1 MARISAE
8 KEAPTLVKR
17 TITTLLG
24 AAFALLVAAPAEATL
39 VYVKAGGELD
49 TRVWVANDDGTKA
62 RKVGLGH
69 SPKISDDGRW
79 IAWVKPGTPDQLMM
93 RLADRSRKARVV
105 AGSSFIGEFRFSPD
119 AKSLGLV
126 LSRRLFVYD
135 IREREEERVASGVIR
150 GFSFSP
156 DSGSVV
162 FGTAGRNDAAD
173 APADLY
179 SVRLE
184 SSTRTRITR
193 DRRSL
198 NPLWGPAG
206 IVHDR
211 MSMREGDA
219 PTYNLFE
226 IQPDGG
232 SLRRITSLRVPSLM
246 SGLVPLEL
254 SANGGRMLAEFI
266 GQDSSLAFR
275 VNPLT
280 GRTKALDDD
289 FENGL
294 VGFDLTADG
303 RTVLGHTG
311 GPDPSARH
319 DVVTVPYAGGEP
331 EVLVRRAS
339 FPDWNR

>member
-1 MARISAE
+1 M
-8 KEAPTLVKR
+8 
-17 TITTLLG
+17 LLG
-24 AAFALLVAAPAEATL
+24 AAFALLMAAPAEATL
-39 VYVKAGGELD
+39 VYVKAAGDVD
-49 TRVWVANDDGTKA
+49 TRVWVARDDGTQP
-62 RKVGLGH
+62 RKVGMGH
-69 SPKISDDGRW
+69 SPKVSDDGRW
-79 IAWVKPGTPDQLMM
+79 IAWIQPGTTDQLMM

-105 AGSSFIGEFRFSPD
+105 ARSSFVGEFHFAPD
-119 AKSLGLV
+119 SKSLGYV

-135 IREREEERVASGVIR
+135 IREREEARVASGVIR

-156 DSGSVV
+156 DSMSIV

-173 APADLY
+173 APSDLY
-179 SVRLE
+179 SVQLE
-184 SSTRTRITR
+184 DSSRFRITR
-193 DRRSL
+193 DRKSL
-198 NPLWGPAG
+198 NPLWGPSG

-211 MSMREGDA
+211 FSARSGDA

-232 SLRRITSLRVPSLM
+232 SLRRITKLRVPTLM

-254 SANGGRMLAEFI
+254 SANGSRMLAEFI

-275 VNPLT
+275 VNPAT
-280 GRTKALDDD
+280 GQAKALDDD

-294 VGFDLTADG
+294 VGFDLSADG

-311 GPDPSARH
+311 GPDPTARH
-319 DVVTVPYAGGEP
+319 NVVTVPYGGGEP

-339 FPDWNR
+339 FPDWNQ

>member
-8 KEAPTLVKR
+8 KEAPKLVKR
-17 TITTLLG
+17 TIMTLLG

-39 VYVKAGGELD
+39 VYVKDGGELD
-49 TRVWVANDDGTKA
+49 TRVWVAENDGTKA

-79 IAWVKPGTPDQLMM
+79 IAWIKPGTPDQLMM

-119 AKSLGLV
+119 SKSLGLV

-162 FGTAGRNDAAD
+162 FGTAGRNDASD

-184 SSTRTRITR
+184 SSARTRITR

-198 NPLWGPAG
+198 NPLWGPSG

-211 MSMREGDA
+211 MSMRDGDA

-226 IQPDGG
+226 IQPDG
-232 SLRRITSLRVPSLM
+232 
-246 SGLVPLEL
+246 
-254 SANGGRMLAEFI
+254 
-266 GQDSSLAFR
+266 
-275 VNPLT
+275 
-280 GRTKALDDD
+280 
-289 FENGL
+289 
-294 VGFDLTADG
+294 
-303 RTVLGHTG
+303 
-311 GPDPSARH
+311 
-319 DVVTVPYAGGEP
+319 
-331 EVLVRRAS
+331 
-339 FPDWNR
+339 

>member
-1 MARISAE
+1 MAR
-8 KEAPTLVKR
+8 R

-39 VYVKAGGELD
+39 VFVKDAGD
-49 TRVWVANDDGTKA
+49 AQTRVWVARDDGTQP
-62 RKVGLGH
+62 RKVGMGH
-69 SPKISDDGRW
+69 SPRISDDGRW
-79 IAWVKPGTPDQLMM
+79 IAWIQPGTPDQLMM

-105 AGSSFIGEFRFSPD
+105 GRSSFIGEFHFAPD
-119 AKSLGLV
+119 SKSLAYV

-135 IREREEERVASGVIR
+135 IREREEERAASGVIR

-156 DSGSVV
+156 DSASIV

-173 APADLY
+173 APSDLY

-184 SSTRTRITR
+184 DSSRHRITR
-193 DRRSL
+193 DRKSL
-198 NPLWGPAG
+198 NPLWGPSG

-211 MSMREGDA
+211 FSARAGDA

-232 SLRRITSLRVPSLM
+232 SLRRITRLRVPTLM

-254 SANGGRMLAEFI
+254 SANGSRMLAEFI

-275 VNPLT
+275 VNPAT
-280 GRTKALDDD
+280 GSAKALDND

-303 RTVLGHTG
+303 RTVLGHSG
-311 GPDPSARH
+311 GPDPTARH
-319 DVVTVPYAGGEP
+319 NVVTVPYGGGEP

-339 FPDWNR
+339 FPDWNQ

>member
-1 MARISAE
+1 ME
-8 KEAPTLVKR
+8 EPTLAKR

-24 AAFALLVAAPAEATL
+24 AALALLVAAPAEATL
-39 VYVKAGGELD
+39 VYVKDAGEMN
-49 TRVWVANDDGTKA
+49 TRVWVARDDGTQA

-69 SPKISDDGRW
+69 SPRISDDGRW
-79 IAWVKPGTPDQLMM
+79 IAWIQPGTPDQLMM

-105 AGSSFIGEFRFSPD
+105 ARSSSVGEFRFSPD
-119 AKSLGLV
+119 SKSVGLV

-135 IREREEERVASGVIR
+135 VRERDEKHVASGVIR

-156 DSGSVV
+156 DAASIV

-184 SSTRTRITR
+184 DSSRQRITR
-193 DRRSL
+193 DRKSL
-198 NPLWGPAG
+198 NPLWGSSV
-206 IVHDR
+206 IYHDR
-211 MSMREGDA
+211 MRAREGGA
-219 PTYNLFE
+219 PSYNVFE

-232 SLRRITSLRVPSLM
+232 SLRRITSLRIPPLM
-246 SGLVPLEL
+246 SGLEPLEV
-254 SANGGRMLAEFI
+254 SSNGRRLLAEFV
-266 GQDSSLAFR
+266 GQDVSVAFR
-275 VNPLT
+275 VNTAT
-280 GRTKALDDD
+280 GKAKAIDSD

-311 GPDPSARH
+311 GPDPTARH
-319 DVVTVPYAGGEP
+319 NVVTIPYAGGDP

>member
-1 MARISAE
+1 LS
-8 KEAPTLVKR
+8 KR

-24 AAFALLVAAPAEATL
+24 AALALLVAAPAEAAL
-39 VYVKAGGELD
+39 VYVKDAGDVD
-49 TRVWVANDDGTKA
+49 TRVWVANDDGTKP

-69 SPKISDDGRW
+69 SPRISDDGRW
-79 IAWVKPGTPDQLMM
+79 IAWIQPGTPDRLMM
-93 RLADRSRKARVV
+93 RLADRSRKARIV
-105 AGSSFIGEFRFSPD
+105 ARSSFIGEFRFSPD
-119 AKSLGLV
+119 SKSLGLV

-135 IREREEERVASGVIR
+135 IRERDEVRVASGVIR

-156 DSGSVV
+156 DSASVV
-162 FGTAGRNDAAD
+162 FGTAGRNGAVD
-173 APADLY
+173 APSDLY
-179 SVRLE
+179 SVTLE
-184 SSTRTRITR
+184 DSSRRRITR
-193 DRRSL
+193 DRKSL

-211 MSMREGDA
+211 MRPRQGDA

-232 SLRRITSLRVPSLM
+232 SLRRITRLRIPTLM
-246 SGLVPLEL
+246 SGLVPVEL
-254 SANGGRMLAEFI
+254 SADGGRMLAEFI

-275 VNPLT
+275 VNPAT
-280 GRTKALDDD
+280 GKTKALDDD

-319 DVVTVPYAGGEP
+319 NVVTIPYGGGEP